1 MSKLFLIELLNF
13 FKINDRIIIW
23 EVDIVKI
30 KRIVAILMVFSI
42 VLSFAGCSKVDKS
55 DNNSTPNTVS
65 KPDYANIKIPE
76 IKSEDQ
82 IMPTYV
88 DISIYDVENYAD
100 LYLGKKYKFKITYSG
115 SELTVPITYKEMQD
129 KDWTLIEENE
139 ITADSNIM
147 AGKYQQVRFKN
158 EYNTELIGV
167 FYNSS
172 KSSKSLKKCKIVKFI
187 IPENKL
193 ENPESVYGDFWVNGV
208 SNNSAITDVIECLG
222 APSHFYAVSSD
233 EYYLDYFL
241 FEEDKRNKITVYINP
256 EEDSVKSIY
265 FARFE

>member
-1 MSKLFLIELLNF
+1 M
-13 FKINDRIIIW
+13 
-23 EVDIVKI
+23 KI
-30 KRIVAILMVFSI
+30 KNIIAILMVISI
-42 VLSFAGCSKVDKS
+42 ALSLACCSKVDRS
-55 DNNSTPNTVS
+55 GDSSSANTPS
-65 KPDYANIKIPE
+65 KPDYTNIKIPE

-100 LYLGKKYKFKITYSG
+100 IYLGKKYKFKITYSG
-115 SELTVPITYKEMQD
+115 SELTVPISYKEMQE
-129 KDWTLIEENE
+129 KDWVLIEENE
-139 ITADSNIM
+139 ITADSTVL

-158 EYNTELIGV
+158 EFGTELIGV

-172 KSSKSLKKCKIVKFI
+172 NSSKSLKKCKIVKFI
-187 IPENKL
+187 IPENKVD
-193 ENPESVYGDFWVNGV
+193 NPNSVYGDFWVNGV

-222 APSHFYAVSSD
+222 APSHFYAVSPE

-256 EEDSVKSIY
+256 AEDSVKSIY

>member
-1 MSKLFLIELLNF
+1 MKIKKLF
-13 FKINDRIIIW
+13 
-23 EVDIVKI
+23 
-30 KRIVAILMVFSI
+30 AILMVFSI
-42 VLSFAGCSKVDKS
+42 MLSLTGCSKVDRS
-55 DNNSTPNTVS
+55 GDSSSANTSS
-65 KPDYANIKIPE
+65 KPDYTNIKIPE

-100 LYLGKKYKFKITYSG
+100 IYLGKKYKFKITYSG
-115 SELTVPITYKEMQD
+115 SELTVPISYKEMQE
-129 KDWTLIEENE
+129 KDWVLIEENE
-139 ITADSNIM
+139 ITADSTVL

-158 EYNTELIGV
+158 EFDTELIGV

-172 KSSKSLKKCKIVKFI
+172 NSSKSLKKCKIVKFI
-187 IPENKL
+187 IPENKVD
-193 ENPESVYGDFWVNGV
+193 NPNSVYGDFWVNGV

-222 APSHFYAVSSD
+222 APSHFYAVSPE

-256 EEDSVKSIY
+256 AEDSVKSIY

>member
-1 MSKLFLIELLNF
+1 M
-13 FKINDRIIIW
+13 
-23 EVDIVKI
+23 KI
-30 KRIVAILMVFSI
+30 KKLIAILMVLST
-42 VLSFAGCSKVDKS
+42 VLSFAACSKVEKEDNQSTTTVVKQDYS
-55 DNNSTPNTVS
+55 D
-65 KPDYANIKIPE
+65 IKIPE

-82 IMPTYV
+82 VMPTYV

-100 LYLGKKYKFKITYSG
+100 LYLGKKFKYKITYSG
-115 SELTVPITYKEMQD
+115 SEIYVPISYKDMTA

-158 EYNTELIGV
+158 EFNTEIIGV

-172 KSSKSLKKCKIVKFI
+172 KSSKALKKCDIVKFI
-187 IPENKL
+187 VPENKV

-222 APSHFYAVSSD
+222 APSHFYAVSPE

-256 EEDSVKSIY
+256 EEDSVKSIQ

>member
-1 MSKLFLIELLNF
+1 MKFKKLI
-13 FKINDRIIIW
+13 
-23 EVDIVKI
+23 
-30 KRIVAILMVFSI
+30 AILMVFSTI
-42 VLSFAGCSKVDKS
+42 LSFAACSQVEKD
-55 DNNSTPNTVS
+55 DNQSTTTVV
-65 KPDYANIKIPE
+65 KQDYSNIKIPE

-100 LYLGKKYKFKITYSG
+100 LYLGKNFKYKITYSG
-115 SELTVPITYKEMQD
+115 SELTVPISYKEITA

-139 ITADSNIM
+139 ITASSNIM

-158 EYNTELIGV
+158 EFGTEIIGV
-167 FYNSS
+167 FYNSD
-172 KSSKSLKKCKIVKFI
+172 KSSKALKKCKIVKFI
-187 IPENKL
+187 VPENKV
-193 ENPESVYGDFWVNGV
+193 ENPQSVYGDFWVNGV

-222 APSHFYAVSSD
+222 APSHFYAVSPD

-256 EEDSVKSIY
+256 EEDSVKSIE
-265 FARFE
+265 FAKFE

>member
-1 MSKLFLIELLNF
+1 MKIKKLF
-13 FKINDRIIIW
+13 
-23 EVDIVKI
+23 
-30 KRIVAILMVFSI
+30 AILMVFSI
-42 VLSFAGCSKVDKS
+42 MLSLTGCSKVDRS
-55 DNNSTPNTVS
+55 GDSSSANTSS
-65 KPDYANIKIPE
+65 KPDYTNIKIPE

-100 LYLGKKYKFKITYSG
+100 IYLGKKYKFKITYSG
-115 SELTVPITYKEMQD
+115 SELTVPISYKEMQE
-129 KDWTLIEENE
+129 KDWVLIEENE
-139 ITADSNIM
+139 ITADSTVL

-158 EYNTELIGV
+158 EFGTELIGV

-172 KSSKSLKKCKIVKFI
+172 NSSKSLKKCKIVKFI
-187 IPENKL
+187 IPENKVD
-193 ENPESVYGDFWVNGV
+193 NPNSVYGDFWINGV

-222 APSHFYAVSSD
+222 APSHFYAVSPE

-256 EEDSVKSIY
+256 AEDSVKSIY